1 MAVRLKLE
9 HLDAMKKHAESTYPY
24 ECCGLLLG
32 LLVDG
37 EKNLQ
42 ETYPAANAKEA
53 ENQHNR
59 YLIPPQTVLEAEKY
73 ARSKRLEII
82 GFYHSHPEAEA
93 RPSLFDL
100 DHAWPFYSYIIVS
113 VKDRM
118 AKDLNS
124 FRMADDRAGFD
135 PEPIITI

>member
-1 MAVRLKLE
+1 MAIRLKFE
-9 HLDAMKKHAESTYPY
+9 HLDAVKKHAESAYPY

-37 EKNLQ
+37 EKTLQ
-42 ETYPAANAKEA
+42 EIYPAANAREA

-59 YLIPPQTVLEAEKY
+59 YLIPPQAVLEAEKY

-93 RPSLFDL
+93 RPSRFDL

-118 AKDLNS
+118 AKELNS
-124 FRMADDRAGFD
+124 FRMADDRAAFD
-135 PEPIITI
+135 QEPIITI

>member
-1 MAVRLKLE
+1 MAVKLKLE
-9 HLDAMKKHAESTYPY
+9 HLDAIRKHAESTYPY

-32 LLVDG
+32 VVVNG
-37 EKNLQ
+37 EKTLQ

-53 ENQHNR
+53 ETQHNR
-59 YLIPPQTVLEAEKY
+59 YLIAPQTVLGAEKY
-73 ARSKRLEII
+73 ARSKKLDII

-93 RPSLFDL
+93 RPSRFDL

-113 VKDRM
+113 VKDRK

-124 FRMADDRAGFD
+124 FRMADDRSGFD